1 MMEATTRE
9 TTTKQEMT
17 TKMGTKVSRETRTK
31 NYNKK
36 ERALTKKKKESSK
49 EQKKKAN
56 GEEEE

>member
-1 MMEATTRE
+1 MEA

-17 TKMGTKVSRETRTK
+17 TKMGTKGSRETRTK
-31 NYNKK
+31 NYNK